1 MMRYIAIFL
10 AAVLVIS
17 MTLAA
22 SGAEVLSPAEGGRIP
37 LSNVAGK
44 KLIRGARET
53 RHASQAMMEI
63 KDPREKAAF
72 LQKKVASWQDKGI
85 DGVMFFLHHG
95 RWWEVPG
102 PTYEELKPEIDAFQS
117 VKDWGRLTDNF
128 MWTYSTVWA
137 EGGRVPDWFN
147 DDDWEAVLA
156 SARLAARVT
165 KECGFKGILFD
176 LESYGGP
183 GVGVWKH
190 AFDYKMYAA
199 GGYKA
204 GGEAKPKSFAE
215 VTAKVQQR
223 GKEYGEALTSVYPDI
238 VLLVAGSLYAG
249 PYKAAFSDADV
260 RGTKPTLPATDHVG
274 LMPAFFDGLLLGL
287 DERASLVSA
296 FEGTYLDSTYQ
307 DMLISR
313 DQAFRLSLV
322 LSKVPELARR
332 RITFTTAIWTD
343 AGFGV
348 PADRFSTTDAR
359 INQRDPERHKHAAH
373 NAMAASDKYAWL
385 YGEVPWITAE
395 ATPLMRQYWKANVD
409 AHEPMDLGWQPVPKW
424 DRRDYTAH
432 DRQMAKQDA
441 AFWLRM
447 KKEGW
452 KVAVKLPL
460 NWHFR
465 FDTQT
470 QIRYNRRWYRPNN
483 NLDISAWPLIS
494 TLKCWQSQGIK
505 ANGIGIYRVKFDVPK
520 HVDPKRQEIMLAF
533 GGFSAGPSPGP
544 GMRAEILA
552 FMNTRS
558 GLGMGGGLTDV
569 SAVIKPGETNQ
580 VGIRVFNYAGP
591 AGLMGHVKLLVRPK
605 RTRR

>member
-238 VLLVAGSLYAG
+238 VLLVGGSLYGQA
-249 PYKAAFSDADV
+249 YKEALGDAMEGKV
-260 RGTKPTLPATDHVG
+260 PTLPTMDHLG
-274 LMPAFFDGLLLGL
+274 LEPAFLDGLLLGL

-296 FEGTYLDSTYQ
+296 YEPTYLDSTYK
-307 DMLISR
+307 DMLGAR
-313 DQAFRLSLV
+313 DQGMRLSLV

-332 RITFTTAIWTD
+332 RISFCTAIWTD
-343 AGFGV
+343 AGWSKEE
-348 PADRFSTTDAR
+348 RFSPTDVR
-359 INQRDPERHKHAAH
+359 LNQRDPERHKHAAH
-373 NAMAASDKYAWL
+373 NAMAVSDKYGWL
-385 YGEVPWITAE
+385 YGELPFITAE
-395 ATPLMRQYWKANVD
+395 ETPLMRQYWQANID
-409 AHEPMDLGWQPVPKW
+409 AHEPMDLGWEPVPKW
-424 DRRDYTAH
+424 DLTDYTAH

-441 AFWLRM
+441 AFWARM
-447 KKEGW
+447 KKDGW
-452 KVAVKLPL
+452 KVAVELPV

-465 FDTQT
+465 FDTQR
-470 QIRYNRRWYRPNN
+470 QIRYKQHWYRTNN
-483 NLDISAWPLIS
+483 TLDNSAWPLIS
-494 TLKCWQSQGIK
+494 TLKCWQSQGTK
-505 ANGIGIYRVKFDVPK
+505 ANGIGIYRVNFDVPK
-520 HVDPKRQEIMLAF
+520 YLNPKRQEIVLAF
-533 GGFSAGPSPGP
+533 GGFSAGTSPAR
-544 GMRAEILA
+544 GMRPEIIA
-552 FMNTRS
+552 FVNTKLS
-558 GLGMGGGLTDV
+558 FGMKDGPVNV
-569 SAVIKPGETNQ
+569 SKVIKPGETNQ
-580 VGIRVFNYAGP
+580 VSVRVINHAGP
-591 AGLMGHVKLLVRPK
+591 AGLMGHVKLLVRN
-605 RTRR
+605 RRN